1 MGFNAGNGTKAYEY
15 RPYSQTTQIRDLP
28 STGGANGFPGRHIF
42 RIDEKILPGVC
53 IRDLREW
60 LLHLSSLDCLQS
72 IRIHRITKEKIKST
86 SPNGKVNPNNPLSSH
101 QARPTCHWCSPPR
114 TGTCLAAPW
123 STSPGPASC
132 PAPGSP
138 AGLYQHCT
146 LAVTPRC
153 DCLNSPFS
161 HNHSHPQETVQFT
174 ANKDK
179 LTTI

>member
-60 LLHLSSLDCLQS
+60 LLHLDCLQS

-114 TGTCLAAPW
+114 TGTCWAVPW

-138 AGLYQHCT
+138 AGTSSLVSILLLLHRVVIVLT
-146 LAVTPRC
+146 FHFHITTPTPRNRC
-153 DCLNSPFS
+153 NLQRTKIN
-161 HNHSHPQETVQFT
+161 
-174 ANKDK
+174 
-179 LTTI
+179 